1 MAEDLPHDLHAPALG
16 AGARLRAARE
26 AAGLSLADM
35 AARTKIHERSI
46 AAIEA
51 GDFAALASRTYAVGF
66 SRSLARIYG
75 LEEQEIALAVR
86 AELNAASPDSNSHGN
101 TSFEPGDP
109 SRVPSSRTAWLAAA
123 AAFAVL
129 LGGYFAW
136 SSFYSPGASLPS
148 LLPDRPAQP
157 QPAVSAS
164 PAAPSPAQGPVVFTA
179 LENGVWVKFY
189 DAAGTQLLQKELALG
204 ESYTVPADAQ
214 GPLLWTARP
223 DALQVAVGGRVL
235 PQLSDVQMTLKDVP
249 VSAAALLSRSDAPS
263 PAPSSSAP
271 AAPSSASSAPQRRR
285 PAAPVAAP
293 PAEPADVQPATE
305 ASTIS
310 E

>member
-1 MAEDLPHDLHAPALG
+1 MAEDLSHDLHAPALG
-16 AGARLRAARE
+16 VGARLRAARE

-75 LEEQEIALAVR
+75 LDEQEVALAVR
-86 AELNAASPDSNSHGN
+86 TELGAVSTEGNSHGN
-101 TSFEPGDP
+101 ATFEPGDP

-123 AAFAVL
+123 AAFVVAL
-129 LGGYFAW
+129 SGYFAW
-136 SSFYSPGASLPS
+136 NSFYSPGASLPS
-148 LLPDRPAQP
+148 LSPDKPAQP
-157 QPAVSAS
+157 QPAAPS
-164 PAAPSPAQGPVVFTA
+164 PAQAPAQGPVVFTA
-179 LENGVWVKFY
+179 LEDRVWVKFY

-223 DALQVAVGGRVL
+223 DALQVAVAGRVL
-235 PQLSDVQMTLKDVP
+235 PQLSDVQTTLKDVP
-249 VSAAALLSRSDAPS
+249 VSAAALLSRAAA
-263 PAPSSSAP
+263 PAPAPRASTP
-271 AAPSSASSAPQRRR
+271 AAPVNASPAPQRRR
-285 PAAPVAAP
+285 PTP
-293 PAEPADVQPATE
+293 PAAASPSTPVILPPALE
-305 ASTIS
+305 SSTNS